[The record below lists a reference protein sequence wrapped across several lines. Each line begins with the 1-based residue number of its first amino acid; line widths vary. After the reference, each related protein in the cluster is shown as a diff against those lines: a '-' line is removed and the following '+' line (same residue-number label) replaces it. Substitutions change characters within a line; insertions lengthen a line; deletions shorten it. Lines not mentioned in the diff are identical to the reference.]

1 MELDL
6 SSSSLLTVRPCPHKQ
21 TMALVPPSKDKKS
34 KHKLVIGESS
44 GRVSLYEFK
53 RGEINKAWTNESL
66 LNSSIGGSGGV
77 NVTGANDMTGG
88 EEETARQRLGSMF
101 SKNSSSGSTDGS
113 NGASNSGITSLTL
126 GGAGSKND
134 KIFVSNGSKVIGL
147 SKKGKPFFTLTSNSS
162 ESIEQILVKNSS
174 LWCRQSGGGYQK
186 YVNGAESEF
195 YQVAEG
201 VNWIEYESLT
211 SSCET
216 SETHDALLGC
226 QDRSIRVV
234 RDGENISTLGV
245 DVCVTSLGCIDKN
258 NEPVQ
263 NHKRVVFGTSSGT
276 VAMLRI
282 DGDGAGSHG
291 WAVPSSG
298 KSKGMVNV
306 LTFSDISHDGVDDIV
321 VGWEDGTVSVL
332 GFDISPDMPQSQF
345 SVNIGE
351 SISSVQCGR
360 VSNADYDEIVC
371 LGFAGKV
378 ISFTNEPL
386 HTKDTD
392 DKHGRTHATINNE
405 NKIRSMKK
413 ELEEMEDQIK
423 TKKTLLATKE
433 KNSSDSDAIGV
444 SADLVQAFEAKTIFT
459 LDEAEAA
466 YLINVEI
473 PLEMNLVLLTS
484 SVSVDLLDSETSNA
498 TVSRSTPAEDSGLK
512 LSACYRMVEGGSRL
526 QMKVRTTEGEYGEIS
541 ATIVGA
547 STPHKS
553 AVVVKFP
560 VKPLSLH
567 CRAAAFRPDE
577 ESRQFNTLT
586 LRGTFSINVAHEWV
600 RACLPEIPPYQP
612 SPGNSESRR
621 LYFRNVFTGSVLE
634 IVYDANLMTL
644 KSDNLSTLAIFK
656 ECVSRES
663 TKRRVHVS
671 DSVDVNEDSIPN
683 FLGLLHNRLQHL
695 LSLSRQVEIIEAIK
709 EINTAEA
716 GDNEWMSPEYRE
728 ILKNA
733 DQIRKEHKMRP
744 MIQNYLCGIITDL
757 FVDRH
762 KLRGIDVKHKI
773 PDLQAVIYDYDGERL
788 LSMFSLGFT

>member
-788 LSMFSLGFT
+788 LSMFS

>member
-1 MELDL
+1 
-6 SSSSLLTVRPCPHKQ
+6 
-21 TMALVPPSKDKKS
+21 MALVPPSKDKKS